1 MYPITIT
8 LHNAAQLGAVQA
20 ALDNLL
26 DAKEQTG
33 APPAKKSVQKEA
45 PAPTPAT
52 AAPAA
57 APEPKAENSAP
68 AAAGEQRTIDEAKA
82 LTIKI
87 VSAKGREAAV
97 NLLSKYGVPVAAKL
111 AADQVTPFVLDAEK
125 VLAS

>member
-8 LHNAAQLGAVQA
+8 LHNAAQLGAVQT
-20 ALDNLL
+20 ALDDLL
-26 DAKEQTG
+26 DNKEP
-33 APPAKKSVQKEA
+33 AEVIYAKKPAPKVEA
-45 PAPTPAT
+45 APTPAT
-52 AAPAA
+52 AAPTA

-87 VSAKGREAAV
+87 VSAKGRDTAV
-97 NLLSKYGVPVAAKL
+97 KLLSKYGVPVAAKL
-111 AADQVTPFVLDAEK
+111 TADQITPFVLDAEK